1 MQNVKNVKN
10 PFTEEARLRKGLTV
24 ISILSVLI
32 VVMFIISMNTGY
44 IRLTPLELLHTLLGR
59 GTDKQELIL
68 FQFRLP
74 RIVISLLIGAALAVS
89 GAVMQGVFR
98 NDLADPGILG
108 INAGAGLMVMLMVSF
123 YPTTSAAPVY
133 LLPVIAFAGAAG
145 TAALIYSLAYK
156 RHEGIAP
163 IRLLLTG
170 VAVAAGMSAAMIV
183 LTLRLDPEKYQF
195 VATWLAG
202 SIWGTSWKFVLT
214 LLPWVVI
221 LLPYVFYK
229 ARVMNVLH
237 LGEQTATG
245 LGADVKREQ
254 YRLLAAAVG
263 LAASSVAVS
272 GGIGFV
278 GLVGPH
284 LARRLVGP
292 KHQLMLPASA
302 LLGSLLVI
310 AADTIGR
317 WILQPSEVPT
327 GIVVAVIGAP
337 YFLYLLAR
345 AKS

>member
-1 MQNVKNVKN
+1 MQKTTYSS
-10 PFTEEARLRKGLTV
+10 FEASRNKRGLTV
-24 ISILSVLI
+24 MVTLTVLI
-32 VVMFIISMNTGY
+32 LIVFIISVNTGH
-44 IRLTPLELLHTLLGR
+44 IRLTPMELINTMLGK

-74 RIVISLLIGAALAVS
+74 RIVISIMIGAGLAVS

-98 NDLADPGILG
+98 NALADPGILG
-108 INAGAGLMVMLMVSF
+108 INAGAGLMVMLLISF
-123 YPTTSAAPVY
+123 YPTTTAVPVY
-133 LLPVIAFAGAAG
+133 LLPLVAFVGAAA
-145 TAALIYSLAYK
+145 TATLIYSLAYK
-156 RHEGIAP
+156 RHQGISP
-163 IRLLLTG
+163 MRLLLTG

-202 SIWGTSWKFVLT
+202 SIWGTSWKFVLA
-214 LLPWVVI
+214 LLPWIII
-221 LLPYVFYK
+221 LVPYVIYK
-229 ARVMNVLH
+229 ARVMNVLN

-245 LGADVKREQ
+245 LGAAVNKEQ
-254 YRLLAAAVG
+254 FRLLAAAVG
-263 LAASSVAVS
+263 LAAASVAVS

-292 KHQLMLPASA
+292 RHQLMLPTSA
-302 LLGSLLVI
+302 LLGALLVI
-310 AADTIGR
+310 TADTVGR
-317 WILQPSEVPT
+317 WILQPSEIPT

-345 AKS
+345 TKS